1 MEAVLCSRR
10 VGGVCPETQGVR
22 GRKAVAM
29 AFTAH
34 FAGVEESET
43 QRLATTFTS
52 LRISPSLSGPQFRPN
67 GNSGLEAEKNLRIS
81 QYDEAELEPFFFFTS
96 KDT

>member
-10 VGGVCPETQGVR
+10 VGEVCPETQGSR
-22 GRKAVAM
+22 RRKAVAM

-34 FAGVEESET
+34 FAGVEEAET
-43 QRLATTFTS
+43 QCLATTFTN
-52 LRISPSLSGPQFRPN
+52 LRSSPSLSGPQFRLN

-81 QYDEAELEPFFFFTS
+81 QYDEAELKPFFFS